1 MSNHQSSLLY
11 TFFAEAPVQ
20 LFEWLH
26 LMKPFAEKLPCR
38 LQCLQT
44 QDIVC
49 LIDFIVVG
57 GYSSGYK
64 VVEWLHSAQG
74 QLIRARLV
82 HQTKDTLA
90 TAEGYLFSN

>member
-11 TFFAEAPVQ
+11 TSFAEAPVQ

-26 LMKPFAEKLPCR
+26 SVKPFAEKLPCHLQR
-38 LQCLQT
+38 LPT
-44 QDIVC
+44 QDVC
-49 LIDFIVVG
+49 LIDFIIVG

-64 VVEWLHSAQG
+64 VVEWLYSAQG

-82 HQTKDTLA
+82 HQTKDTLD
-90 TAEGYLFSN
+90 TAAGYLFSN